1 MATYPIKMLK
11 DEHGDPFVPLVSTEC
26 VADPGGQSLDQK
38 LANKLESSNI
48 IAGSNISVSTSGN
61 DVTITASLPP
71 TGTLIDN
78 LTTTTAGQGALDAHQ
93 GYELKEMIPV
103 IVDDVTDTSA
113 TKALSANQ
121 GYLLNAKFGDYLP
134 LVGGTCTGN
143 VTAPKFIGA
152 LQGNA
157 DTATGATNDG
167 NGDQIDTTY
176 LKLSGGTLTGN
187 LEVTGTLSV
196 TKNVAIPKNG
206 GAGYGLTNS
215 SGSSI
220 IRDHNNNNVTV
231 DATGGTLYLGYENTT
246 GLNFINGKG
255 TYASDGTVTFNKGA
269 LTNLIIKRTEGA
281 NAAVIQFQNTNGA
294 LGAIGM
300 TGTANGRLQRWNKD
314 YSTGYEIIDR
324 SIVTNNTSKTHTNY
338 NNNQTNIPTMNTLT
352 FWNGAY
358 NSSGSSNLTYAHQ
371 GTIQCK
377 PTNLYN
383 NTSGTNGNVTLSQTS
398 ANFAYLEIFFGKGEI
413 GMSSVKV
420 QSPNGKKVCLSQGQ
434 FVPNGSVFQ
443 NISKMGT
450 ISGTNITFSKAGY
463 GNVYSG
469 GIEAGAE
476 NQIYVYRIDGYK

>member
-26 VADPGGQSLDQK
+26 VTDPGGQSLDQK

-93 GYELKEMIPV
+93 GYVLKGMIPV

-143 VTAPKFIGA
+143 ITAPKFIGA

-167 NGDQIDTTY
+167 NGDQIDATY

-187 LEVTGTLSV
+187 LEVTGTLSA

-231 DATGGTLYLGYENTT
+231 DATGGTLYLGYQNTT

-281 NAAVIQFQNTNGA
+281 NAAAIQFQNTNGA

-300 TGTANGRLQRWNKD
+300 TGTANGRLQRWNSD

-324 SIVTNNTSKTHTNY
+324 SVVKAAVSAKSHTDY
-338 NNNQTNIPTMNTLT
+338 NNNQTNIPTMNFLT
-352 FWNGAY
+352 YWNGAY
-358 NSSGSSNLTYAHQ
+358 NSSNNSNLTYCAAGVILATTSSTNYTKMSD
-371 GTIQCK
+371 GTLICYGGLTVPQLTPSNYARIDITFPVAFKDANYKVSLTVGGSVSFWTWSRAGAVAKTASKC
-377 PTNLYN
+377 TCEFWNESS
-383 NTSGTNGNVTLSQTS
+383 SGTMPAL
-398 ANFAYLEIFFGKGEI
+398 AYDYIAI
-413 GMSSVKV
+413 G
-420 QSPNGKKVCLSQGQ
+420 
-434 FVPNGSVFQ
+434 
-443 NISKMGT
+443 
-450 ISGTNITFSKAGY
+450 
-463 GNVYSG
+463 
-469 GIEAGAE
+469 
-476 NQIYVYRIDGYK
+476 R